1 LSATLQA
8 SAGWRQRVALLTS
21 DRRVFLACLALL
33 LAHVP
38 LLLLHVRSLSEW
50 SDYQFFPYAILVAL
64 FLAIRAVQGVDL
76 SKPRLARPLA
86 CYTLL
91 ICSWLMLAFGLF
103 VISSPRAGALAL
115 ISTGAAV
122 TLAFG
127 ETALLR
133 RLLPAILV
141 FCMIIPLPWNL
152 DQTLVSNLQSLT
164 ATESG
169 QILDML
175 GVPNIV
181 QAHSVKLPAHNLQVE
196 EGCSGINSLFTILIT
211 ALLYVCWM
219 KRPFIQ
225 SVLLLLSALGAMLV
239 ANILRV
245 VAVGYFLE
253 NFHWD
258 LSFGWRH
265 EALGLFLFGLA
276 LLLVGSMDQFLIWA
290 AYFFPK
296 FGWSWLKMRVTRLFH
311 RRKKP
316 APAVEELSPAPVSIG
331 SAPCFSM
338 PVAVAFGALVI
349 AQMAWLVPTRFD
361 TRSDSD
367 LIDRGNALVF
377 ERVSAGCSGW
387 EALGGDKVVRERS
400 SPFGRFSDFADFK
413 VGNQLGKLE
422 LDYPFFGWHN
432 LTNCYALR
440 GWEVRSTKVV
450 ETELPGQ
457 QPGNT
462 VIQSLT
468 RGVDEH
474 AFLLYSSHDS
484 DGRLLKRPGKYPGR
498 SWLQAHLLSPRGLN
512 VHLCALFHIDIG
524 EQQVFSAEPEWY
536 MPTLQMQL
544 LVQGLSTLDEKEMAR
559 ARANFDHARSLLMQE
574 LSRDSEKKQ

>member
-1 LSATLQA
+1 
-8 SAGWRQRVALLTS
+8 
-21 DRRVFLACLALL
+21 
-33 LAHVP
+33 
-38 LLLLHVRSLSEW
+38 
-50 SDYQFFPYAILVAL
+50 
-64 FLAIRAVQGVDL
+64 
-76 SKPRLARPLA
+76 
-86 CYTLL
+86 
-91 ICSWLMLAFGLF
+91 M
-103 VISSPRAGALAL
+103 
-115 ISTGAAV
+115 
-122 TLAFG
+122 AFG

-141 FCMIIPLPWNL
+141 FCMISPLPWNL

-164 ATESG
+164 AKESG

-219 KRPFIQ
+219 KRPFFQ

-253 NFHWD
+253 NFRWD

-265 EALGLFLFGLA
+265 EVLGLFLFGLA

-296 FGWSWLKMRVTRLFH
+296 FGWSWLKMHLTRLFR

-316 APAVEELSPAPVSIG
+316 ARAVEELNPVPVSVG
-331 SAPCFSM
+331 LALCFST
-338 PVAVAFGALVI
+338 PVAIAFGALVI
-349 AQMAWLVPTRFD
+349 AQLAWVVPTRFD
-361 TRSDSD
+361 TRSDTD
-367 LIDRGNALVF
+367 LIDRGNALAF

-413 VGNQLGKLE
+413 IGNQLAKLE

-440 GWEVRSTKVV
+440 GWEVRATKVV
-450 ETELPGQ
+450 ETDLPGQ
-457 QPGNT
+457 QSGNT

-474 AFLLYSSHDS
+474 AFLLYSSHGQGNIQAEVGYRRICS
-484 DGRLLKRPGKYPGR
+484 RP
-498 SWLQAHLLSPRGLN
+498 A
-512 VHLCALFHIDIG
+512 A
-524 EQQVFSAEPEWY
+524 
-536 MPTLQMQL
+536 
-544 LVQGLSTLDEKEMAR
+544 
-559 ARANFDHARSLLMQE
+559 
-574 LSRDSEKKQ
+574 

>member
-1 LSATLQA
+1 MSATLQA
-8 SAGWRQRVALLTS
+8 SPGWRQRIALLTS

-38 LLLLHVRSLSEW
+38 LLILHVRSLSEW
-50 SDYQFFPYAILVAL
+50 SDYQFFPYAILVAI
-64 FLAIRAVQGVDL
+64 FLAIRAAQGVDL

-91 ICSWLMLAFGLF
+91 FFSWLMLAFGLF

-115 ISTGAAV
+115 ISTVAAV
-122 TLAFG
+122 ALAFG

-152 DQTLVSNLQSLT
+152 DQTVVSSLQSLT
-164 ATESG
+164 ARESG

-219 KRPFIQ
+219 KRPFFQ
-225 SVLLLLSALGAMLV
+225 SVLLLLSALGAMMV

-265 EALGLFLFGLA
+265 EVLGLVLFGLA

-290 AYFFPK
+290 AYFFPR
-296 FGWSWLKMRVTRLFH
+296 FGWSWLSMRLTRLF
-311 RRKKP
+311 RPRKKP
-316 APAVEELSPAPVSIG
+316 APPVSEPNPVLVG
-331 SAPCFSM
+331 PAACFSM
-338 PVAVAFGALVI
+338 PVAIAFGALVV

-361 TRSDSD
+361 NRSDSD
-367 LIDRGNALVF
+367 LIERANGLAF
-377 ERVSAGCSGW
+377 ERVAAACSGW
-387 EALGGDKVVRERS
+387 DALGGDRVVRERS

-413 VGNQLGKLE
+413 VGTQLAKLE

-440 GWEVRSTKVV
+440 GWELRSTKVV
-450 ETELPGQ
+450 ETDLPGQ
-457 QPGNT
+457 QPGDT
-462 VIQSLT
+462 VIQVLT
-468 RGVDEH
+468 KGVDEH

-498 SWLQAHLLSPRGLN
+498 RWLQAHLLSPRGLN
-512 VHLCALFHIDIG
+512 IHLCSLFHIDIG
-524 EQQVFSAEPEWY
+524 EEQVYSAEPEWY

-544 LVQGLSTLDEKEMAR
+544 LIQGVNALEEKEMAQ
-559 ARANFDHARSLLMQE
+559 ARANFDKARTLLMQE
-574 LSRDSEKKQ
+574 LSREPEKKQ